1 MPIPP
6 RYVEFP
12 LEEGGSI
19 LIETPDQQEKV
30 QSGFVKAGPG
40 EAGREVAL
48 QAGRSFDASVEN
60 IRRAAELLVNKL
72 RAISMPPD
80 EMTVSFGLKASG
92 DLGNLA
98 IGKVGGESNYAVT
111 LKWKKE
117 DKKAEEAKAG
127 EKKEE
132 PGEKKDD
139 SGAKKEEGEHKE

>member
-1 MPIPP
+1 MSIPV

-12 LEEGGSI
+12 LEAGGSI

-40 EAGREVAL
+40 ETGREAAV
-48 QAGRSFDASVEN
+48 QAGQSFDASVESV
-60 IRRAAELLVNKL
+60 RKAAELLVNKL
-72 RAISMPPD
+72 RAISSPPD

-98 IGKVGGESNYAVT
+98 IGKVGAEANYAVT
-111 LKWKKE
+111 LKWKKDE
-117 DKKAEEAKAG
+117 KKCDEAKSG

-132 PGEKKDD
+132 A
-139 SGAKKEEGEHKE
+139 AKKEEGEH